1 MKLTVTKDAALWYKN
16 EMGLEDGD
24 FLRFF
29 VKYGGNNQFHP
40 NFSLGVVKQEPENI
54 AISQKQEGIMFYFEK
69 QDEWFIEG
77 IELTV
82 GLQNGEAEFI
92 FERE

>member
-1 MKLTVTKDAALWYKN
+1 MKITVTEEAARWYKD

-29 VKYGGNNQFHP
+29 VKYGGNNPFHP
-40 NFSLGVVKQEPENI
+40 NFSLGIMKQAPENI
-54 AISQKQEGIMFYFEK
+54 SISHKQEGVTFYLEK
-69 QDEWFIEG
+69 EDEWFLEG
-77 IELTV
+77 LTLTV
-82 GLQNGEAEFI
+82 KLINDEAEFI